1 MSISS
6 PPNYGSPDWQRGYYS
21 AQKELSTGNVGTGVV
36 TVTIPPNCETL
47 IVLLENPA
55 QQDSAAAK
63 GVTTGYNYPGI
74 GSFNNRAL
82 SSTRTFF
89 FDVSATLDTQMQ
101 IFVTAQ
107 LGGQWSVYA
116 DAGVHIVGDVGRYT
130 NLPGA
135 QYVVPTVPNVSAGD
149 HPLNEL
155 QHVNNIFAANG
166 NLLNAPGAGT
176 RYRVFS
182 AQLIVITGSSN
193 CQMGGTD
200 GTFCYARDGNPGN
213 ITFGPSGFPLPD
225 NSPVEV
231 FIGPSITVGAVV
243 IYTQETI

>member
-6 PPNYGSPDWQRGYYS
+6 PPDYGSPDWQRGYYS

-116 DAGVHIVGDVGRYT
+116 DAGVHIMGDIGRYT

-135 QYVVPTVPNVSAGD
+135 QYVVPTVPSVLAGD

-155 QHVNNIFAANG
+155 QVLSIDQASGGTVLA
-166 NLLNAPGAGT
+166 APGIGR
-176 RYRVFS
+176 RYRLFY
-182 AQLIVITGSSN
+182 GSLVCGS
-193 CQMGGTD
+193 TS
-200 GTFCYARDGNPGN
+200 PG
-213 ITFGPSGFPLPD
+213 I
-225 NSPVEV
+225 
-231 FIGPSITVGAVV
+231 
-243 IYTQETI
+243 